1 MSSQIDVSLS
11 DIFFKSYGIDLSL
24 GNPIYVF
31 DSTHLPSENEVESK
45 EVYDMLI
52 DELMD
57 HLITKLPSCPYSL
70 VVFSSGFS
78 KNNISWI
85 YGVKMFSKLPKES
98 RDVLQRIYIVHE
110 SFFVRTVHQ
119 VLTNALNFKF
129 ISRERSDIL
138 VHISNLTEL
147 SRHVD
152 ITLLRISLNVYL
164 HDYQLRD
171 HIVVPEEYLEGR
183 SPLAKR
189 QYRQLIFDK
198 IFKRLRIEAPK
209 HELVFQKPGSYQRV
223 NILLDVIKRNNH
235 VDLSQWDVYS
245 LASVF
250 LHFLK
255 NKTKPIFPIDL
266 IPLPI
271 NDSPEYTYEAFVRMM
286 TFNNY
291 YDLVCFIFKLFF
303 SLLENA
309 DVTRH
314 DYKSISKCLTPTLC
328 QEKVSIKTGDKLAI
342 GYRYV
347 RNVFVHFKF
356 ITDSIEKNKDLSVL
370 RNFRDEKVDQNL
382 PSVPRPRKSNPS
394 SSDTN
399 KVDSLGSKM
408 RSCSPPALPKRK
420 INVRSSERANNSSLQ
435 SLAVGDERI
444 LSKGSNVST
453 LVDEHPPC
461 TSTNGSTL
469 TLTSDSQDE
478 TSSIEI
484 RGSSPLDDAVTFKT
498 SQATEGR
505 LILEEDVSKLI
516 LDNNEKI
523 QSFDKEL
530 KKKKNAETE
539 VGTKFSQKGYSDIKA
554 GNKVS
559 RLAALY
565 EERLMGLRV
574 IEDLRLRES

>member
-1 MSSQIDVSLS
+1 
-11 DIFFKSYGIDLSL
+11 
-24 GNPIYVF
+24 
-31 DSTHLPSENEVESK
+31 
-45 EVYDMLI
+45 
-52 DELMD
+52 
-57 HLITKLPSCPYSL
+57 
-70 VVFSSGFS
+70 
-78 KNNISWI
+78 
-85 YGVKMFSKLPKES
+85 
-98 RDVLQRIYIVHE
+98 
-110 SFFVRTVHQ
+110 
-119 VLTNALNFKF
+119 
-129 ISRERSDIL
+129 
-138 VHISNLTEL
+138 
-147 SRHVD
+147 
-152 ITLLRISLNVYL
+152 
-164 HDYQLRD
+164 
-171 HIVVPEEYLEGR
+171 
-183 SPLAKR
+183 
-189 QYRQLIFDK
+189 
-198 IFKRLRIEAPK
+198 
-209 HELVFQKPGSYQRV
+209 
-223 NILLDVIKRNNH
+223 
-235 VDLSQWDVYS
+235 
-245 LASVF
+245 
-250 LHFLK
+250 
-255 NKTKPIFPIDL
+255 
-266 IPLPI
+266 
-271 NDSPEYTYEAFVRMM
+271 
-286 TFNNY
+286 
-291 YDLVCFIFKLFF
+291 
-303 SLLENA
+303 
-309 DVTRH
+309 
-314 DYKSISKCLTPTLC
+314 
-328 QEKVSIKTGDKLAI
+328 
-342 GYRYV
+342 
-347 RNVFVHFKF
+347 
-356 ITDSIEKNKDLSVL
+356 
-370 RNFRDEKVDQNL
+370 
-382 PSVPRPRKSNPS
+382 
-394 SSDTN
+394 
-399 KVDSLGSKM
+399 M